1 MNVAKKLLMVA
12 LLAALSVPVLGCAGV
27 GSTPA
32 ENKRAIARIIDYDKR
47 MLYDDWALATLTRR
61 TLRTSRWVID

>member
-1 MNVAKKLLMVA
+1 MNFAKKLLMVA
-12 LLAALSVPVLGCAGV
+12 LLAALAAPVLGCAGV

-32 ENKRAIARIIDYDKR
+32 ENQRAITRIIDYDAR